1 MAKRSRSSKRWLA
14 EHFSDEFVLRAQREG
29 RRSRAVFKLEEIDQR
44 DHLLRPGLVVL
55 DLGAAPGGW
64 SEYAAG
70 RLTVRGKVEG
80 RVLASD
86 VLPLE
91 PLPGVEFVQG
101 DFTADEVLAEI
112 GRRLGGAPVDLV
124 LSDMAP
130 NISGVGDVDQ
140 ARTMHLA
147 ELALDLA
154 ARVLRP
160 GGDLL
165 VKVFQGAGYE
175 EFVKALRAGFAT
187 VVVRKPKASRSR
199 SREVYLLARKRRT
212 VDGV

>member
-1 MAKRSRSSKRWLA
+1 MAKRSKSSRRWLA

-29 RRSRAVFKLEEIDQR
+29 LRSRAAYKLEEIDER
-44 DHLLRPGLVVL
+44 DHLLRPGVTVV

-64 SEYAAG
+64 SELAAKRLAG
-70 RLTVRGKVEG
+70 RG
-80 RVLASD
+80 RVLATD
-86 VLPLE
+86 LLPLE

-101 DFTADEVLAEI
+101 DFTEDAVLAELR
-112 GRRLGGAPVDLV
+112 RRLGDDPVDLV

-130 NISGVGDVDQ
+130 NLSGEDDVDQ
-140 ARTMHLA
+140 ARAMHLA

-154 ARVLRP
+154 RQVLRP

-175 EFVKALRAGFAT
+175 EFVKALRDEFGT
-187 VVVRKPKASRSR
+187 VAVRKPKASRAR
-199 SREVYLLARKRRT
+199 SREVYLLARKRKR